1 VSSKSILGNL
11 LFLLVATFLAAQDS
25 QTGAPAQPTSSVYN
39 RMRRMQMSETGPHPI
54 DDQPQNRNQQ
64 QTTRQFPAPASQ
76 FPPEQRGTPA
86 PTQQQS
92 NSGFPRAAQPGM
104 QPSSTQPGA
113 QTPMQSAAPQQ
124 NQAPY
129 GLALQPANPPRISFS
144 NGELTVLANNSSL
157 SDIVIGIERAIG
169 ARVEG
174 TPPDA
179 ERVFGQFG
187 PASSRDVLND
197 LFTGS
202 KYDFILVGG
211 LDSPGQVQKIILS
224 PHGTT
229 PTVNTAANQPRQPQS
244 NNDEDEND
252 SSTQV
257 SEAPSEAPNVQSEAP
272 PQPPPSSGQSG
283 QQQQQVKTPE
293 QLLQELQRLR
303 QQQQQQQPQQ
313 NPR

>member
-1 VSSKSILGNL
+1 
-11 LFLLVATFLAAQDS
+11 
-25 QTGAPAQPTSSVYN
+25 
-39 RMRRMQMSETGPHPI
+39 
-54 DDQPQNRNQQ
+54 
-64 QTTRQFPAPASQ
+64 
-76 FPPEQRGTPA
+76 
-86 PTQQQS
+86 
-92 NSGFPRAAQPGM
+92 
-104 QPSSTQPGA
+104 
-113 QTPMQSAAPQQ
+113 
-124 NQAPY
+124 
-129 GLALQPANPPRISFS
+129 LALQPANPPRISFS

-157 SDIVIGIERAIG
+157 SDIVTGIERAIG

-174 TPPDA
+174 TPPDT

-197 LFTGS
+197 LFSGS

-211 LDSPGQVQKIILS
+211 LDDPGAVQKIILS

-229 PTVNTAANQPRQPQS
+229 PTVNTMASNQARQPQN

-252 SSTQV
+252 SSAQV
-257 SEAPSEAPNVQSEAP
+257 SEAPSEVPNVQSEAP
-272 PQPPPSSGQSG
+272 PQPPPSSG